1 MDMLKLA
8 APAEEFSTDTVV
20 GKQMLSCK
28 NVNSGRGSP
37 RTTKGW
43 AGLVWLQPCVFS
55 TSMTISTAPSLSK
68 QMEGMIW
75 SASSIVKSVMSKSSS
90 GVTYQLKDRLSS
102 SQKLYIPRSWA
113 RGMQLPSAVSKHA

>member
-37 RTTKGW
+37 RTTKG
-43 AGLVWLQPCVFS
+43 
-55 TSMTISTAPSLSK
+55 
-68 QMEGMIW
+68 
-75 SASSIVKSVMSKSSS
+75 
-90 GVTYQLKDRLSS
+90 
-102 SQKLYIPRSWA
+102 
-113 RGMQLPSAVSKHA
+113 